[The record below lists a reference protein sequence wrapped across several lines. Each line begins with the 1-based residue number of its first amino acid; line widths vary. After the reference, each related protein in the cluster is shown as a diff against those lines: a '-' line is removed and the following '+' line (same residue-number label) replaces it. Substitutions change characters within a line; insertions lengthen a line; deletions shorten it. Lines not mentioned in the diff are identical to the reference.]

1 MSAETLLFLAVAA
14 PLAHA
19 VLVAI
24 LSRPPGLR
32 DLVHVGG
39 ALTLAGVCAAL
50 MVAVGEGA
58 RSRIVVAE
66 PLPDL
71 ELAFAADPLGV
82 AFAFVA
88 SVLGLLCALYTAG
101 WMRLTSDKA
110 PARFMAFAA
119 LALASTVGVALA
131 ANLFTFF
138 VFYEVLAI
146 ATFPLLAHGTDAGER
161 SRAAAYY
168 LVLMLALAM
177 GALLPAI
184 VWTNVAAG
192 TLEFVPGGILD
203 GRVGEIGANVLLA
216 LYVLGIGMAALFP
229 AHRWITLASGA
240 TAPAGALVF
249 AVTAASV
256 GGFAVLRIAAYT
268 FGPVLREAEVSSTA
282 VLALAVIT
290 LLGASLAAFA
300 RRNMGERLSYLC
312 VAQLCGVTAG
322 AMLGPIG
329 SGALAAGWY
338 AAALQLIAYGA
349 ATATLCFALGAVE
362 AATGGVE
369 VDDLAGLGR
378 RMPWVFAA
386 LALGALSFA
395 GAPPLAGAWPKLWLM
410 IAAADHGALWAGLA
424 VAAGALMAFAALAAP
439 VTRAL
444 FAPINPDAPAAPDRA
459 PLLMLAPTLAAGAAT
474 LMLLVWLN
482 PIARYLADLRGD
494 AP

>member
-1 MSAETLLFLAVAA
+1 MNAETLLLLAVGA

-19 VLVAI
+19 VLVAA
-24 LSRPPGLR
+24 LNRPPGLR
-32 DLVHVGG
+32 DLIHIVG
-39 ALTLAGVCAAL
+39 AATLAIVCAGL
-50 MVAVGEGA
+50 MESIVSGERA
-58 RSRIVVAE
+58 RIVVAE

-71 ELAFAADPLGV
+71 ELAFASDPLGV
-82 AFAFVA
+82 AFALVA
-88 SVLGLLCALYTAG
+88 SLLGLFCASYTAG
-101 WMRLTSDKA
+101 WMRLTKDKA
-110 PARFMAFAA
+110 PARFMSFAA
-119 LALASTVGVALA
+119 LALAATVGVALA

-146 ATFPLLAHGTDAGER
+146 ATFPLLAHGAEAGAR

-184 VWTNVAAG
+184 VWTSVSAG

-203 GRVGEIGANVLLA
+203 GRVGEIGANALLA

-229 AHRWITLASGA
+229 AHRWITLASSA
-240 TAPAGALVF
+240 TAPASALVF

-256 GGFAVLRIAAYT
+256 GGFGVLRIAAYT
-268 FGPVLREAEVSSTA
+268 FGPVLREAEIASTA
-282 VLALAVIT
+282 VLALAIIT

-300 RRNMGERLSYLC
+300 RRNLAERLSYLC
-312 VAQLCGVTAG
+312 VAQLCAVTAG

-362 AATGGVE
+362 AAAGSVE

-386 LALGALSFA
+386 LALGALSFS

-424 VAAGALMAFAALAAP
+424 IAAGALMAFAALAAP

-444 FAPINPDAPAAPDRA
+444 FAPLNHDAPAAPDRA
-459 PLLMLAPTLAAGAAT
+459 PLLMLAPTLMAGATT
-474 LMLLVWLN
+474 LMLLIWLS
-482 PIARYLADLRGD
+482 PIAQFLADLRGD